1 MGKLVI
7 DNRTE
12 KLLDRLKLR
21 LKDAAALRV
30 VSAYFSIYGFG
41 ALADELR
48 RLQETRFLY
57 GDPGSIDGI
66 DPGEKTDRAFYLLE
80 QQLTPTEA
88 LRQKALAE
96 QCEKWVEQPHTKIR
110 SIVRS
115 NFLHGKMWHIDKSSG
130 SYAVVG
136 SSNFTQRGLG
146 VGKDPNIEINLPADD
161 PQTCDELRKWFD
173 ELWNDKANV
182 EDVKEEVLKA
192 LRRIGREW
200 EAESVYFKTLYE
212 LFQEEWEAI
221 EESDA
226 ELKRLKLSDAQIWKA
241 LYQFQ
246 KDGVHSILKSLNNHN
261 GCLLADSVGLG
272 KTYSALAVIKY
283 HELRNE
289 RVLVLCPR
297 KLWEQWNLYLSVAGH
312 QGNPFPEDRFNY
324 SLLSHTDLL
333 RKKGKVGAIDLAN
346 FNWSG
351 FDLVVIDESHNFR
364 NSDGKR
370 YKKLIDEIIKE
381 SVNTKVL
388 MLSATPVNTSLIDLR
403 NQIYLMT
410 EGRDDAF
417 APSLNIHS
425 LKRTLRNAQEQF
437 NAWSPEHGKQGLL
450 ETLGADFQ
458 SILAA
463 VTFSRSR
470 KQIETFYKADMERV
484 GAFPKREKPINLHP
498 PTDRDG
504 ELSYEKLAEQIEQF
518 QLSIYTPTNYLDSD
532 ARKMELEAEKKRRNF
547 NQRDRE
553 RFLIGMIRVNFLKR
567 LESAPNSLML
577 TLQRT
582 VGKIDDLIRKIDLYT
597 TQRSSDAELKEET
610 APYEATEEENDETA
624 VKEDDDLIVNKGKK
638 PFKLSEL
645 DVQTWR
651 EDLVKDRDILNE
663 ALRQVKAVTPER
675 DGKLRKIKTLIRER
689 AENPSLDQKGKE
701 CRKLIVYTTFKDTA
715 CYLYKQLTP
724 LTEELGLKMAMV
736 AGSETH
742 TQHGDNNFHAILDN
756 FAPAARKSKGGDAD
770 SAAADVNA
778 AVDLTPQQ
786 IRTLKG
792 KSHERKLESVR
803 KQIMDG
809 KDLIKRPNWS
819 KGNRRNTLRKISMQL
834 AFDGMPRDETL
845 AAVRALAA
853 KHGKDDNAEITR
865 LVDDAFKQVDGALKM
880 PPSDDPDQ
888 PLGDPGIDL
897 LIATDC
903 VSEGMN
909 LQDCDRIV
917 NYDIHWNPVRLIQ
930 RFGRIDRIGSQSR
943 SIQMTNFWP
952 TEDMEAYLRLE
963 SRVRSRMALADI
975 AAAGDDGPLDIQEEE
990 QNAKKELTFRY
1001 KQLLKM
1007 REEVAYMEDLEDAP
1021 AMSDFSFARF
1031 VGQLNEYLRQQ
1042 RYELENMPDGAY
1054 AVVKQNG
1061 EAEPGVLFF
1070 LRQTNADPET
1080 PDKTASPFAPH
1091 YAVYVRDDGTIR
1103 YGCPNAQQILDI
1115 FEAAAVGK
1123 TEPIQEMCNLFNME
1137 TDNGQ
1142 QMERYDE
1149 LVQSAS
1155 KNTPRNLGD
1164 FRLITW
1170 LVILDPDHERYQTGY
1185 GL

>member
-1 MGKLVI
+1 MRKPVI

-41 ALADELR
+41 ALADELL

-80 QQLTPTEA
+80 QQLTPTET
-88 LRQKALAE
+88 LRQKALAN
-96 QCEKWVEQPHTKIR
+96 QCEQWVKQRRTKIR
-110 SIVRS
+110 AVVRS
-115 NFLHGKMWHIDKSSG
+115 NFLHGKMWHIDKSG
-130 SYAVVG
+130 EPFAVVG

-146 VGKDPNIEINLPADD
+146 VGKTPNIEINLAADD
-161 PQTCDELRKWFD
+161 RQTCDKLREWFD
-173 ELWNDKANV
+173 KLWKDETKVKNV
-182 EDVKEEVLKA
+182 KPDVLKA

-200 EAESVYFKTLYE
+200 GAEGVYFKTLYE
-212 LFQEEWEAI
+212 LFQEESKAI
-221 EESDA
+221 QESDA
-226 ELKRLKLSDAQIWKA
+226 ELGRLKLTDAQIWKA

-272 KTYSALAVIKY
+272 KTYAALAVIKY

-297 KLWEQWNLYLSVAGH
+297 KLREQWALYLSAAGH
-312 QGNPFPEDRFNY
+312 QGNPFLKDRFNY
-324 SLLSHTDLL
+324 SLLSHTDLS
-333 RKKGKVGAIDLAN
+333 RDKGTVGNIDLAN
-346 FNWSG
+346 FNWSA

-364 NSDGKR
+364 NPDGRR
-370 YKKLIDEIIKE
+370 YQKLIKEIIKE

-417 APSLNIHS
+417 AASLNIHS

-437 NAWSPEHGKQGLL
+437 NAWSPEHGKQELL

-463 VTFSRSR
+463 VTVSRSR

-484 GAFPKREKPINLHP
+484 GSFPKREKPRNLYP
-498 PTDRDG
+498 PTDR
-504 ELSYEKLAEQIEQF
+504 EKQLSYEKLAEQIEQF
-518 QLSIYTPTNYLDSD
+518 QLSIYTPTNYLVSLERR
-532 ARKMELEAEKKRRNF
+532 AELDDEKKRRNF
-547 NQRDRE
+547 NQQDRE

-582 VGKIDDLIRKIDLYT
+582 VGKIDNLIHKIDRYT
-597 TQRSSDAELKEET
+597 ARRSSDAELNEET
-610 APYEATEEENDETA
+610 APYEADVE
-624 VKEDDDLIVNKGKK
+624 EDDDLIVNKGKK

-645 DVQTWR
+645 NVRQWR
-651 EDLVKDRDILNE
+651 EDLVKDRGILNE
-663 ALRQVKAVTPER
+663 ARRQVEAVTPER
-675 DGKLRKIKTLIRER
+675 DGKLHKIKRLIRKR
-689 AENPSLDQKGKE
+689 AENPSLDQNDKE

-715 CYLYKQLTP
+715 LYLYKHLAP
-724 LTEELGLKMAMV
+724 LAEELRLNMAMV
-736 AGSETH
+736 AGDETH
-742 TQHGDNNFHAILDN
+742 TEHGDNNFHAILDN
-756 FAPAARKSKGGDAD
+756 FAPAARKGE
-770 SAAADVNA
+770 NA
-778 AVDLTPQQ
+778 A
-786 IRTLKG
+786 G
-792 KSHERKLESVR
+792 
-803 KQIMDG
+803 
-809 KDLIKRPNWS
+809 
-819 KGNRRNTLRKISMQL
+819 
-834 AFDGMPRDETL
+834 
-845 AAVRALAA
+845 
-853 KHGKDDNAEITR
+853 
-865 LVDDAFKQVDGALKM
+865 
-880 PPSDDPDQ
+880 DPD
-888 PLGDPGIDL
+888 IDL

-952 TEDMEAYLRLE
+952 TEDMEAYLKLE

-975 AAAGDDGPLDIQEEE
+975 AATGEDDPLDIQEEQ
-990 QNAKKELTFRY
+990 QNAEKELTLRY
-1001 KQLLKM
+1001 KQLRKM
-1007 REEVAYMEDLEDAP
+1007 KEEGAYMEELEDAP

-1031 VGQLNEYLRQQ
+1031 VGQLNEYLRQKEH
-1042 RYELENMPDGAY
+1042 ELRGMPNGAY
-1054 AVVKQNG
+1054 AVVKRG
-1061 EAEPGVLFF
+1061 GGAEPGVLFF

-1080 PDKTASPFAPH
+1080 PDKTASPVAPH
-1091 YAVYVRDDGTIR
+1091 YAVYVQDDGTIR
-1103 YGCPNAQQILDI
+1103 HGCANAQQILDI

-1123 TEPIQEMCNLFNME
+1123 TEPIQEMCDLFNEE

-1142 QMERYDE
+1142 RMARYDA
-1149 LVQSAS
+1149 LVQSAGAHIKAAYDDATN
-1155 KNTPRNLGD
+1155 KNMADGDSNFMLPVSDNAPRNLDD
-1164 FRLITW
+1164 FKLITW
-1170 LVILDPDHERYQTGY
+1170 LVILDPDDERYQTEY
-1185 GL
+1185 GV